1 IEKVYNKN
9 VEFSYYPSCARVR
22 IRKSEND
29 NFYAIHMLYA
39 PPVNRGNVC
48 LLEDFPPLYNTEI
61 SLKVGE
67 EIKRVVLVPQNKEI
81 KFEQKDGK
89 VIFNVEKMELHQLVV
104 LEY

>member
-1 IEKVYNKN
+1 
-9 VEFSYYPSCARVR
+9 
-22 IRKSEND
+22 
-29 NFYAIHMLYA
+29 
-39 PPVNRGNVC
+39 

-61 SLKVGE
+61 SLNVSD